1 MWPWGSGGLK
11 SLQALFNNEAL
22 EEIKVAVCVSS
33 LCGCRCFSG
42 SAHLDKYYSSSGGR
56 GGTFL
61 TLTGHRSR
69 NVKHDWESTQEAG
82 ESRTAADVP
91 IRVARRAFH
100 TTAHGWHR
108 RLRPLLLDEAA
119 RNLENKQQLRAA
131 ITTRQGHCNT
141 VVPTAAENR
150 PTLHFTPSQ
159 SNRETRRIKRWITFK
174 TRILLMYKGQNISS
188 YCCQPMWQRLMKMHL
203 HEIH

>member
-1 MWPWGSGGLK
+1 MC
-11 SLQALFNNEAL
+11 
-22 EEIKVAVCVSS
+22 AVCVSS

-61 TLTGHRSR
+61 TLTGYRSR

-159 SNRETRRIKRWITFK
+159 SNRDSLNKEVNYIQNQNSSDVQRTEYFI
-174 TRILLMYKGQNISS
+174 ILLPANVTKADENAPS
-188 YCCQPMWQRLMKMHL
+188 
-203 HEIH
+203 